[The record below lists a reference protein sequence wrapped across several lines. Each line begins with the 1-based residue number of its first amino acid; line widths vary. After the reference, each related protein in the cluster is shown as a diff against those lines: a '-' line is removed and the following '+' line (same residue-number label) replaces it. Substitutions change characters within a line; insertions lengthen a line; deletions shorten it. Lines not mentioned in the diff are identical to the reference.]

1 MQDYELGV
9 VQTRFAELVWNN
21 APIASGDLVKLCERE
36 LQWKKSTTYTV
47 LRKLCEKGLFVNEN
61 GTVSVLIERDAFYA
75 AKSAQIVNAEFGGS
89 LPAFIA
95 AFTSGKPLLDS
106 EVAQIQSMIDA
117 YRKEKT
123 P

>member
-1 MQDYELGV
+1 MVDFELGV
-9 VQTRFAELVWNN
+9 VQTRFAELLWAH
-21 APIASGDLVKLCERE
+21 APIASGELVKLCEHE

-61 GTVSVLIERDAFYA
+61 GLVSAVVDRDVFYA

-95 AFTSGKPLLDS
+95 AFASHKALS
-106 EVAQIQSMIDA
+106 EAEVAEIQSMIDRFRGGA
-117 YRKEKT
+117 GR
-123 P
+123 

>member
-1 MQDYELGV
+1 MQDMELGV
-9 VQTRFAELVWNN
+9 VQTKFAQLLWAHV
-21 APIASGDLVKLCERE
+21 PITSGELVKLCERE

-61 GTVSVLIERDAFYA
+61 GLVTAVMDRDAFYA

-95 AFTSGKPLLDS
+95 AFTSGKRLS
-106 EVAQIQSMIDA
+106 EAEIAEIRTMID
-117 YRKEKT
+117 RFRGGEGT
-123 P
+123 